1 MIGVIYVNNKIYIC
15 IILFIVIVGIIYFTF
30 QKCNTILE
38 NSNYNNLNTSLE
50 NENIDSD
57 HIKEFNEL

>member
-30 QKCNTILE
+30 QKSNTIQE
-38 NSNYNNLNTSLE
+38 NSNYNNLNTTLE
-50 NENIDSD
+50 NENIETD
-57 HIKEFNEL
+57 HITEFNEL